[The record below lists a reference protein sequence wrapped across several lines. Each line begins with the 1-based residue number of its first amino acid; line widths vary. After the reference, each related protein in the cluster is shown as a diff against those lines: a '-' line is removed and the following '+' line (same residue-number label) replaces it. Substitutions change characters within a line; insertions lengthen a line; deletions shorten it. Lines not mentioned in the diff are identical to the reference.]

1 MDLEELLKKMNDG
14 RQFRNIVTMRAVS
27 DESEDKKEY
36 RVTGMA
42 TTFNQPYTLYEYKN
56 WDGVDVEIRE
66 QIDSH
71 AFDDCDMKDVIFQ
84 LNHEGRVY
92 ARTRNKTL
100 LLSIEEEGLGI
111 DAYLGGTKSGREIHE
126 EIEKGYLDR
135 MSFAFIVAED
145 KLEEFTEGEKRVIVR
160 TVTKV
165 SKLYD
170 VSVVSVPANDHTSI
184 SARSYCDGVIAELEA
199 ERLRAEKEE
208 EQKRQAV
215 ILAEARK
222 RELDL
227 LELSFK

>member
-100 LLSIEEEGLGI
+100 ALSIEKEGLEVN
-111 DAYLGGTKSGREIHE
+111 AYLGGTEEGRKIHE

-135 MSFAFIVAED
+135 MSFAFIVED
-145 KLEEFTEGEKRVIVR
+145 DKREEFTEGEKRVIVR
-160 TVTKV
+160 TITNI

-170 VSVVSVPANDHTSI
+170 VSVVSIPANDQTSI

>member
-100 LLSIEEEGLGI
+100 SLSIEKEGLEVN
-111 DAYLGGTKSGREIHE
+111 AYLGGTEEGRKIHE
-126 EIEKGYLDR
+126 EIKKGYLDR
-135 MSFAFIVAED
+135 MSFAFIVED
-145 KLEEFTEGEKRVIVR
+145 DKREEFTEGEKRVIVR
-160 TVTKV
+160 TITKI

-170 VSVVSVPANDHTSI
+170 VSVVSIPANDQTSI